1 VIAFALSLAA
11 PCDHADPKLAALLGR
26 WCRAIEQVE
35 RERPRVTAPLREQVH
50 HLVRLDEVTRQNL
63 WMLEDS
69 SLDDAQKRIV
79 GEALGASLGEIDARN
94 TSELKKLLPKS
105 GWFTNRRHGRQVTHG
120 AWLIAQHS
128 PDAGFREY
136 ALARMSVLIRSG
148 DVDARDYALTFDRVQ
163 IRKGLPQRYGSQSR
177 CLEGNL
183 VLLPIENESAVNAA
197 REAIGWAQ
205 TIEETRG
212 DLEIGKPCN

>member
-136 ALARMSVLIRSG
+136 ALGRMSVLIRSG

-183 VLLPIENESAVNAA
+183 VLLPNEHESAVNAA